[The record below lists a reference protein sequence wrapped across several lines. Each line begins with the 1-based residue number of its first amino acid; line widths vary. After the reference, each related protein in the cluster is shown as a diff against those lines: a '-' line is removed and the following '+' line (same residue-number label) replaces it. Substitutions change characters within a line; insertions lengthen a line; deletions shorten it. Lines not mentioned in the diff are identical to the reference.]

1 MSEKQETRGRKP
13 NPEGTEDTRAMQVLA
28 KQQEENELEIKKIDE
43 LYLPEGESY
52 NLHIVIERAKFYQA
66 QTATA
71 FIELGKQILLLKA
84 HEEHGQFLIALEG
97 LGMAQSTAKYAM
109 AVARKFSNRQTFGD
123 LDKSKLMALTA
134 LDEESIK
141 VLDSGKVLEG
151 IGTLD
156 EIEAMTVRELR
167 AALRA
172 EKKKRKE
179 EREAQEAA
187 IRQKEQKLNELEMEL
202 RYREPPTKEEL
213 AQAKLDELKKRLF
226 REVGEA
232 SHAVHCLMQTI
243 SEAQQIPDVNITQLQ
258 DFITLEPEDF
268 LSSIFDY
275 TDELDDMIENIR
287 PDQSASETE
296 VLKAEIINEE

>member
-1 MSEKQETRGRKP
+1 MSKKSAENMSEDAKAMDVYAEKKAQQALAIQNDDKRFLEDGET
-13 NPEGTEDTRAMQVLA
+13 
-28 KQQEENELEIKKIDE
+28 
-43 LYLPEGESY
+43 Y
-52 NLHIVIERAKFYQA
+52 NLHVCMVRARESLSQIRRGLLTLGSQLILLKNHEDHGNFTMA
-66 QTATA
+66 VE
-71 FIELGKQILLLKA
+71 ELGITINFADRAMVAARQFGNHPEAADRLGNTKMVELSFLSN
-84 HEEHGQFLIALEG
+84 EEAE
-97 LGMAQSTAKYAM
+97 
-109 AVARKFSNRQTFGD
+109 
-123 LDKSKLMALTA
+123 
-134 LDEESIK
+134 
-141 VLDSGKVLEG
+141 VLASGKEVEG
-151 IGTLD
+151 VGTLD
-156 EIEAMTVRELR
+156 EIERMTTRELR

-187 IRQKEQKLNELEMEL
+187 ITQKEQKLNELEMEL

-258 DFITLEPEDF
+258 NFITLEPEDF

-287 PDQSASETE
+287 PDRSASETE
-296 VLKAEIINEE
+296 VLEAEIINEE

>member
-1 MSEKQETRGRKP
+1 MSKKSAENMSEDAKAMDVYAEKKAQQALAIQNDDKRFLEDGET
-13 NPEGTEDTRAMQVLA
+13 
-28 KQQEENELEIKKIDE
+28 
-43 LYLPEGESY
+43 Y
-52 NLHIVIERAKFYQA
+52 NLHVCMVRARESLSRIRRGLLTLGSQLILLKNHEDHGNFTMA
-66 QTATA
+66 VE
-71 FIELGKQILLLKA
+71 ELGITINFADRAMVAARQFGNHPEAADRLGNTKMVELSFLSN
-84 HEEHGQFLIALEG
+84 EEAE
-97 LGMAQSTAKYAM
+97 
-109 AVARKFSNRQTFGD
+109 
-123 LDKSKLMALTA
+123 
-134 LDEESIK
+134 
-141 VLDSGKVLEG
+141 VLASGKEVEG
-151 IGTLD
+151 VGTLD
-156 EIEAMTVRELR
+156 EIERMTTRELR

-187 IRQKEQKLNELEMEL
+187 ITQKEQKLNELEMEL

-287 PDQSASETE
+287 PDRSASETE
-296 VLKAEIINEE
+296 VLEAEIINEE

>member
-1 MSEKQETRGRKP
+1 MSKKSAENMSEDAKAMDVYAEKKAQQALAIQNDDKRFLEDGET
-13 NPEGTEDTRAMQVLA
+13 
-28 KQQEENELEIKKIDE
+28 
-43 LYLPEGESY
+43 Y
-52 NLHIVIERAKFYQA
+52 NLHVCMVRARESLSQIRRGLLTLGSQLILLKNHEDHGNFTMA
-66 QTATA
+66 VE
-71 FIELGKQILLLKA
+71 ELGITINFADRAMVAARQFGNHPEAADRLGNTKMVELSFLSN
-84 HEEHGQFLIALEG
+84 EEAE
-97 LGMAQSTAKYAM
+97 
-109 AVARKFSNRQTFGD
+109 
-123 LDKSKLMALTA
+123 
-134 LDEESIK
+134 
-141 VLDSGKVLEG
+141 VLASGKEVEG
-151 IGTLD
+151 VGTLD
-156 EIEAMTVRELR
+156 EIERMTTRELR

-187 IRQKEQKLNELEMEL
+187 ITQKEQKLNELEMEL

-287 PDQSASETE
+287 PDRSASETE
-296 VLKAEIINEE
+296 VLEAEIINEE

>member
-1 MSEKQETRGRKP
+1 MS
-13 NPEGTEDTRAMQVLA
+13 
-28 KQQEENELEIKKIDE
+28 KKIAEGVNIDAKAMDVYAE
-43 LYLPEGESY
+43 KKAQQALTVQDCDKRFLEEGEKY
-52 NLHIVIERAKFYQA
+52 NLYVCMEKARLYQEQMTNGLLGLGA
-66 QTATA
+66 Q
-71 FIELGKQILLLKA
+71 LILIKN
-84 HEEHGQFLIALEG
+84 HEEHGNFMTAVGELG
-97 LGMAQSTAKYAM
+97 LPYRSANYAM
-109 AVARKFSNRQTFGD
+109 NAALKFGKLPTLATLGN
-123 LDKSKLMALTA
+123 SKLKALT
-134 LDEESIK
+134 
-141 VLDSGKVLEG
+141 VLDDEQIQDLVNGEVVTG
-151 IGTLD
+151 VGTLD

-187 IRQKEQKLNELEMEL
+187 ITQKEQKLNALEMEL

-213 AQAKLDELKKRLF
+213 AQAKLDEIKKRLF

-287 PDQSASETE
+287 PDRSASETE
-296 VLKAEIINEE
+296 VLEAEIINEE

>member
-1 MSEKQETRGRKP
+1 MSKKSAENMSEDAKAMDVYAEKKAQQALAIQNDDKRFLEDGET
-13 NPEGTEDTRAMQVLA
+13 
-28 KQQEENELEIKKIDE
+28 
-43 LYLPEGESY
+43 Y
-52 NLHIVIERAKFYQA
+52 NLHVCMVRARESLSQIRRGLLTLGSQLILLKNHEDHGNFTMA
-66 QTATA
+66 VE
-71 FIELGKQILLLKA
+71 ELGITINFADRAMVAARQFGNHPEAADRLGNTKMVELSFLSN
-84 HEEHGQFLIALEG
+84 EEAE
-97 LGMAQSTAKYAM
+97 
-109 AVARKFSNRQTFGD
+109 
-123 LDKSKLMALTA
+123 
-134 LDEESIK
+134 
-141 VLDSGKVLEG
+141 VLASGKEVEG
-151 IGTLD
+151 VGTLD
-156 EIEAMTVRELR
+156 EIERMTTRELR

>member
-1 MSEKQETRGRKP
+1 
-13 NPEGTEDTRAMQVLA
+13 
-28 KQQEENELEIKKIDE
+28 
-43 LYLPEGESY
+43 
-52 NLHIVIERAKFYQA
+52 
-66 QTATA
+66 
-71 FIELGKQILLLKA
+71 
-84 HEEHGQFLIALEG
+84 
-97 LGMAQSTAKYAM
+97 MAQSTAKYAM

-156 EIEAMTVRELR
+156 EVDQMTVKELK

>member
-1 MSEKQETRGRKP
+1 MSKKSAENMSEDAKAMDVYAEKKAQQALAIQNDDKRFLEDGET
-13 NPEGTEDTRAMQVLA
+13 
-28 KQQEENELEIKKIDE
+28 
-43 LYLPEGESY
+43 Y
-52 NLHIVIERAKFYQA
+52 NLHVCMVRARESLSQIRRGLLTLGSQLILLKNHEDHGNFTMA
-66 QTATA
+66 VE
-71 FIELGKQILLLKA
+71 ELGITINFADRAMVAARQFGNHPEAADRLGNTKMVELSFLSN
-84 HEEHGQFLIALEG
+84 EEAE
-97 LGMAQSTAKYAM
+97 
-109 AVARKFSNRQTFGD
+109 
-123 LDKSKLMALTA
+123 
-134 LDEESIK
+134 
-141 VLDSGKVLEG
+141 VLASGKEVEG
-151 IGTLD
+151 VGTLD
-156 EIEAMTVRELR
+156 EIERMTTRELR

-187 IRQKEQKLNELEMEL
+187 ITQKEQKLNELEMEL
-202 RYREPPTKEEL
+202 RYREPPTKDEL

-258 DFITLEPEDF
+258 NFITLEPEDF

-287 PDQSASETE
+287 PDRSASETE
-296 VLKAEIINEE
+296 VLEAEIINEE

>member
-1 MSEKQETRGRKP
+1 MSKKSAENMSEDAKAMDVYAEKKAQQALAIQNDDKRFLEDGET
-13 NPEGTEDTRAMQVLA
+13 
-28 KQQEENELEIKKIDE
+28 
-43 LYLPEGESY
+43 Y
-52 NLHIVIERAKFYQA
+52 NLHVCMVRARESLSQIRRGLLTLGSQLILLKNHEDHGNFTMA
-66 QTATA
+66 VE
-71 FIELGKQILLLKA
+71 ELGITINFADRAMVAARQFGNHPEAADRLGNTKMVELSFLSN
-84 HEEHGQFLIALEG
+84 EEAE
-97 LGMAQSTAKYAM
+97 
-109 AVARKFSNRQTFGD
+109 
-123 LDKSKLMALTA
+123 
-134 LDEESIK
+134 
-141 VLDSGKVLEG
+141 VLASGKEVEG
-151 IGTLD
+151 VGTLD

-187 IRQKEQKLNELEMEL
+187 ITQKEQKLNELEMEL

-287 PDQSASETE
+287 PDRSASETE
-296 VLKAEIINEE
+296 VLEAEIINEE

>member
-1 MSEKQETRGRKP
+1 MSKKSAENMSEDAKAMDVYAEKKAQQALAIQNDDKRFLEDGET
-13 NPEGTEDTRAMQVLA
+13 
-28 KQQEENELEIKKIDE
+28 
-43 LYLPEGESY
+43 Y
-52 NLHIVIERAKFYQA
+52 NLHVCMVRARESLSQIRRGLLTLGSQLILLKNHEDHGNFTMA
-66 QTATA
+66 VE
-71 FIELGKQILLLKA
+71 ELGITINFADRAMVAARQFGNHPEAADRLGNTKMVELSFLSN
-84 HEEHGQFLIALEG
+84 EEAE
-97 LGMAQSTAKYAM
+97 
-109 AVARKFSNRQTFGD
+109 
-123 LDKSKLMALTA
+123 
-134 LDEESIK
+134 
-141 VLDSGKVLEG
+141 VLASGKEVEG
-151 IGTLD
+151 VGTLD
-156 EIEAMTVRELR
+156 EIERMTTRELR

-287 PDQSASETE
+287 PDRSASETE

>member
-1 MSEKQETRGRKP
+1 MSKKSAENMSEDAKAMDVYAEKKAQQALAIQNDDKRFLEDGET
-13 NPEGTEDTRAMQVLA
+13 
-28 KQQEENELEIKKIDE
+28 
-43 LYLPEGESY
+43 Y
-52 NLHIVIERAKFYQA
+52 NLHVCMVRARESLSQIRRGLLTLGSQLILLKNHEDHGNFTMA
-66 QTATA
+66 VE
-71 FIELGKQILLLKA
+71 ELGITINFADRAMVAARQFGNHPEAADRLGNTKMVELSFLSN
-84 HEEHGQFLIALEG
+84 EEAE
-97 LGMAQSTAKYAM
+97 
-109 AVARKFSNRQTFGD
+109 
-123 LDKSKLMALTA
+123 
-134 LDEESIK
+134 
-141 VLDSGKVLEG
+141 VLASGKEVEG
-151 IGTLD
+151 VGTLD

-187 IRQKEQKLNELEMEL
+187 ITQKEQKLNELEMEL
-202 RYREPPTKEEL
+202 RYREPPTKEVL
-213 AQAKLDELKKRLF
+213 AQVKLDELKKRLF

-287 PDQSASETE
+287 PDRSASETE
-296 VLKAEIINEE
+296 VLEAEIINEE